1 MDGVFGEV
9 KLGVKKLMVRPCTLV
24 EVSERVMIV
33 TGEVVDGVLGEADDC
48 GELLASVALRRLS
61 VLAGVGGRSVTIR
74 SVTDWRGVTLADDP
88 YASSKMLG
96 KVIVLRGVSTIWG
109 RMSPSDARRRGISR
123 RAPARAEVV
132 ADQRAFGALRG
143 ASPLERFTGG
153 VRMPTMPPVT
163 LSPKPESRELLFVAS
178 LYGLPWLEG
187 RDENDKLTSRSRNAA
202 SNALVKELLSRRPNS
217 NWAAS
222 FSLLECLP
230 CAP

>member
-1 MDGVFGEV
+1 
-9 KLGVKKLMVRPCTLV
+9 
-24 EVSERVMIV
+24 
-33 TGEVVDGVLGEADDC
+33 
-48 GELLASVALRRLS
+48 
-61 VLAGVGGRSVTIR
+61 
-74 SVTDWRGVTLADDP
+74 
-88 YASSKMLG
+88 
-96 KVIVLRGVSTIWG
+96 
-109 RMSPSDARRRGISR
+109 
-123 RAPARAEVV
+123 
-132 ADQRAFGALRG
+132 
-143 ASPLERFTGG
+143 
-153 VRMPTMPPVT
+153 MPTMPPVT